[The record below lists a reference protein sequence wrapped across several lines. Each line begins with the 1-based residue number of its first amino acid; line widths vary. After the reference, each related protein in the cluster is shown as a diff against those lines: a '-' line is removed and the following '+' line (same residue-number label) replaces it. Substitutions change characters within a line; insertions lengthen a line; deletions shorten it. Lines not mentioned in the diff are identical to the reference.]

1 VRAAAASATP
11 ASIGDA
17 DTTAL
22 VRQYAHV
29 VKRIAAQIHRRSPP
43 SVQRDDLI
51 AAGMSG
57 LWDAVRR
64 RGADRDENFDFYVCT
79 RVRGAIIDE
88 LRTEDW
94 LPRRRLTADGSS
106 RTSTGTAIVYFED
119 MGGRETRRSGEEEL
133 LDGEQAVETRMAL
146 ERVMDALSRLPAR
159 ERYVLLMRDVEG
171 VPIKD
176 LGEELGVSRPR
187 ICQLRTQALRRL
199 REFLGHGVDAEATS
213 ADAADPEITD
223 EFTGEERVTNLDSR
237 ELCDDLGSGAPAH
250 EQVRAA

>member
-1 VRAAAASATP
+1 
-11 ASIGDA
+11 
-17 DTTAL
+17 
-22 VRQYAHV
+22 
-29 VKRIAAQIHRRSPP
+29 
-43 SVQRDDLI
+43 
-51 AAGMSG
+51 
-57 LWDAVRR
+57 
-64 RGADRDENFDFYVCT
+64 
-79 RVRGAIIDE
+79 
-88 LRTEDW
+88 
-94 LPRRRLTADGSS
+94 
-106 RTSTGTAIVYFED
+106 
-119 MGGRETRRSGEEEL
+119 
-133 LDGEQAVETRMAL
+133 MAL

-199 REFLGHGVDAEATS
+199 REFLGHGAEIADAEATS